1 MKGAGE
7 FISKVHPSSEA
18 TYPLQCVTTNS
29 EKRERLAKNRGTDDP
44 IINVFPIEETE
55 KNDHFLWR
63 FFVGLKKA
71 LLY

>member
-7 FISKVHPSSEA
+7 FIFKVHPSSEA

-55 KNDHFLWR
+55 KTTIFCGAFLW
-63 FFVGLKKA
+63 V
-71 LLY
+71 